1 MIVKNNPVRSA
12 IAHRSTTLALGG
24 VLTAGD
30 FATAVANA
38 DDYIYFSGADVDPVV
53 SEEGFPPFYEEV
65 AGPQLYNVAD
75 ATTQTP
81 IGTFEANTYD
91 AYILELTNT
100 QIVVTADLTGTNE
113 PSVGSAFDDLT
124 FGTSSSSAITNVY
137 SDVVGASGNTI
148 TDTLDTPWGDFNI
161 PTTFDAAFFLDAE
174 NGFDAPAAAADV
186 SPLLDLLSTL

>member
-12 IAHRSTTLALGG
+12 IAHPSTTLALGG

>member
-91 AYILELTNT
+91 AYILGLTNT
-100 QIVVTADLTGTNE
+100 QFVVTADLTGTNE

-148 TDTLDTPWGDFNI
+148 TDALDTPWGDFNI

>member
-81 IGTFEANTYD
+81 VGTFEANTYD
-91 AYILELTNT
+91 AYILGLTNT